1 MKHGL
6 RMTTRIFFRP
16 KSDFPFYSQHNIDF
30 QYLQGRDRKTSH
42 KNILSMHNAI
52 TKVVHSAQILDIST
66 KSNSAFGNT
75 LSAFNLKLYIDDKP
89 STVESTYQASKVFSN
104 GGPFTDLVFLESST
118 SKKDPRLVTSGSLLY
133 FDYQNTSWPL
143 VPNPNFYDYLYISA
157 LIENSNL
164 ENLLGFNTFTDFAF
178 NPSKNKS
185 ATQSVNCQARS
196 AAIFVGMKSQF
207 PTGEILSL
215 IKDFARD
222 PSRKRAIIEPTLF
235 DF

>member
-6 RMTTRIFFRP
+6 WMTTRIFFRP
-16 KSDFPFYSQHNIDF
+16 KSEFPFYSQYNIDF
-30 QYLQGRDRKTSH
+30 HYLQGQDRKTSR

-52 TKVVHSAQILDIST
+52 TKVVPSAKILDIST
-66 KSNSAFGNT
+66 MSNSAFGNT

-104 GGPFTDLVFLESST
+104 GGPFTDLVFSESSK
-118 SKKDPRLVTSGSLLY
+118 SKKDERLVTSGSLLH
-133 FDYQNTSWPL
+133 FEFQSASWPL

-157 LIENSNL
+157 LIESAGL
-164 ENLLGFNTFTDFAF
+164 ENLLVFNTFTDFAF
-178 NPSKNKS
+178 NPSKKKS
-185 ATQSVNCQARS
+185 APQSINCQARS

-215 IKDFARD
+215 IKELARD
-222 PSRKRAIIEPTLF
+222 PSRNRTIMEPTLF